1 MNSALSFPRLVE
13 QALWV
18 AAAWALGIEG
28 DRRADAFRWFSV
40 VCFGKFFFLLSLL
53 VCRETN
59 PASSCT
65 CKPLPARIGSASTNL
80 GVCAVYALCASLRR
94 PLAFAPCH
102 LPARRRRCRT
112 IDNCWRNHTP
122 SPCHPL
128 IDQQGSRMLQGDLC
142 PELEL
147 TKTLPS
153 GLEMRGVTTPDR
165 LLARLLGGLGRY
177 IWSAPTRTC

>member
-1 MNSALSFPRLVE
+1 MVFCRVF
-13 QALWV
+13 WKV
-18 AAAWALGIEG
+18 
-28 DRRADAFRWFSV
+28 
-40 VCFGKFFFLLSLL
+40 FFFSLTCLCLFLVGATLLHPHPTCTSKQAFTRQNW
-53 VCRETN
+53 CRVYT
-59 PASSCT
+59 T
-65 CKPLPARIGSASTNL
+65 IWG
-80 GVCAVYALCASLRR
+80 CAVCTLGASLRR

-112 IDNCWRNHTP
+112 IDNCRRNHTP

-142 PELEL
+142 PEPEL

-165 LLARLLGGLGRY
+165 LLARLLGGLGRFV
-177 IWSAPTRTC
+177 WSAPIRTC